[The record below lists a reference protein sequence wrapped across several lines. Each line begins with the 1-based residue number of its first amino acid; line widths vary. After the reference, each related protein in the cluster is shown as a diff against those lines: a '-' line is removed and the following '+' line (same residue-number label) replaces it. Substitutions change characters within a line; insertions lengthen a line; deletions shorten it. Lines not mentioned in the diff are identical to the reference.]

1 MERCRVWTLGS
12 SPLLCSR
19 EEGGALVTMNRT
31 SLAHWQLHSQK
42 ELEDSGSMSFSCEKP
57 PAETSNSV
65 QGAQGRARSREQL
78 GCIQVLQSEQVH
90 SAPWCRAWGMFVVG
104 NMKETST

>member
-1 MERCRVWTLGS
+1 MWTLGS

-65 QGAQGRARSREQL
+65 QGAQGQ
-78 GCIQVLQSEQVH
+78 GQVRGTIKVCSG
-90 SAPWCRAWGMFVVG
+90 SAM
-104 NMKETST
+104 

>member
-1 MERCRVWTLGS
+1 MWTLGS
-12 SPLLCSR
+12 SPLLCSG

-31 SLAHWQLHSQK
+31 SLAHLQLHSQK
-42 ELEDSGSMSFSCEKP
+42 ELEGSGSMSFSCEKA

-65 QGAQGRARSREQL
+65 QGAQGLARSGEQL
-78 GCIQVLQSEQVH
+78 GCVQVLPSEQVH

-104 NMKETST
+104 KMKQGCPVSST